1 MYVLTFF
8 VGLEDFLDFVVGV
21 SVRVSVDGYGDAS
34 KYDLDGRGD
43 GLEDGSDVGC
53 NDGCDVG
60 LDVGSIVGCDDG
72 CDDGCSDGCE
82 DGTNNLYLICIT
94 PFPALHPTLA
104 EIKVPLVYPLPPP
117 PPPPIPYN
125 FHK

>member
-1 MYVLTFF
+1 LYFLIFF

-21 SVRVSVDGYGDAS
+21 SVDGYGDGEEE
-34 KYDLDGRGD
+34 DDGLDV

-72 CDDGCSDGCE
+72 CE
-82 DGTNNLYLICIT
+82 DGTNNLYLICIS

-117 PPPPIPYN
+117 PPPPVPYK